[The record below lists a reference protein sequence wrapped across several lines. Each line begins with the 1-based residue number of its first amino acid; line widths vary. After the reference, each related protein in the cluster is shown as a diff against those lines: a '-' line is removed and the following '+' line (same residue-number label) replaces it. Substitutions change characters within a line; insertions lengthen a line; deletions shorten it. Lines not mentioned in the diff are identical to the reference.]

1 MERFLT
7 MDSCFFPECRM
18 RNAFA
23 SRPVEKTKD
32 FLRHSV
38 SSTSLNSS
46 NWQRSVYVQQCKGV
60 PSKIDGITRGHSEHQ
75 LTQR

>member
-7 MDSCFFPECRM
+7 MESCFFPGCRM
-18 RNAFA
+18 RDAFA

-32 FLRHSV
+32 SLRQLV
-38 SSTSLNSS
+38 SSTSLNSI
-46 NWQRSVYVQQCKGV
+46 NRRRSAYLQQCKGV

>member
-18 RNAFA
+18 RNTFTLH
-23 SRPVEKTKD
+23 PIQKD
-32 FLRHSV
+32 KDSLRHLV

-46 NWQRSVYVQQCKGV
+46 NRRRSAYLQQCKGM
-60 PSKIDGITRGHSEHQ
+60 PPKIDGIACGHSEHQ